1 VSVGAPDLLELDR
14 LSVAFKPGQTALGHR
29 WILRDGDDAEIGRTA
44 LFYEGS
50 GKTMGR
56 LMRVTGLSTSGTIHA
71 RVLDERGEERFR
83 IHSFPG
89 KDRHVDIE
97 DAQGAALGRA
107 RRNDLSLGLFAPGG
121 DGALATIV
129 RADKADLAFP
139 IETPTGERLAVL
151 TKQRLEV
158 SAPTISTMVL
168 APDIASNQL
177 AFQATMHLG
186 FAGSRE
192 YHLLVERRPSE
203 QPLATLLALTPLIA
217 AYAY

>member
-1 VSVGAPDLLELDR
+1 MSVDAPELLALER

-29 WILRDGDDAEIGRTA
+29 WILRDGDEAEVGRTK
-44 LFYEGS
+44 LFYEGA

-56 LMRVTGLSTSGTIHA
+56 LMRVTALSTSGTIHA
-71 RVLDERGEERFR
+71 RVLGSQGEERFR

-89 KDRHVDIE
+89 KDRHVE
-97 DAQGAALGRA
+97 VENAEGTAVGVA
-107 RRNDLSLGLFAPGG
+107 RRRELSLDLLAPG
-121 DGALATIV
+121 AEAPLATIT
-129 RADKADLAFP
+129 RADREDLAFP
-139 IETPTGERLAVL
+139 IETPSGERLGVL
-151 TKQRLEV
+151 TKQKLEV
-158 SAPTISTMVL
+158 SAPSISAMVFNS
-168 APDIASNQL
+168 DVTSNQI

-203 QPLATLLALTPLIA
+203 EPLATLLALTPVIA